1 MDEFENVY
9 SFHAQNQLSN
19 SFNYIIKTVNSDRVR
34 LGSERLSEEM
44 VNFLKG
50 QFGQTP
56 IAKIATI
63 IDDEDTIKKE
73 ILSYNESEEMRKLEA
88 QHEIEKGKI
97 GYEIMQN
104 KSTQIV
110 DIFSSSYGDKLSKE
124 GLYGQFL
131 HIINMANAKRVL
143 FGFSDMDDISKE
155 YLAHQVG
162 KIPIMQIASSNRSY
176 NDIKHACDE
185 YINNT
190 DEEQIHKDVE
200 NELAWANIGYKLSL
214 GPMSPVISTAPKI
227 EER

>member
-19 SFNYIIKTVNSDRVR
+19 SFDYIIKTVNSDRVR

-73 ILSYNESEEMRKLEA
+73 ILSYSESEEMRKLEA
-88 QHEIEKGKI
+88 QHEVEKGKI
-97 GYEIMQN
+97 GYEIMRN

-131 HIINMANAKRVL
+131 HIINMANAKRAL
-143 FGFSDMDDISKE
+143 FGFSDIDDISKE

-190 DEEQIHKDVE
+190 DEEQVHKDVE
-200 NELAWANIGYKLSL
+200 NELAWADIGYKLSL

>member
-19 SFNYIIKTVNSDRVR
+19 SFDYIIKTVNSDRVR

-73 ILSYNESEEMRKLEA
+73 ILSYSESEEMRKLEA
-88 QHEIEKGKI
+88 QHEVEKGKI
-97 GYEIMQN
+97 GYEIMRN

-131 HIINMANAKRVL
+131 HIINMANAKRAL

>member
-34 LGSERLSEEM
+34 LGSERLSEEI
-44 VNFLKG
+44 VNFLKS
-50 QFGQTP
+50 QFGKIP

-63 IDDEDTIKKE
+63 IDDEDIIKKE
-73 ILSYNESEEMRKLEA
+73 ILSYDENEEMRKLEA

-104 KSTQIV
+104 KSTPIV
-110 DIFSSSYGDKLSKE
+110 DIFSSSYGDTLSNA

-131 HIINMANAKRVL
+131 HIINIANAKRAL
-143 FGFSDMDDISKE
+143 FDFGDIDDVSKE
-155 YLAHQVG
+155 YLAHQIG
-162 KIPIMQIASSNRSY
+162 KIPIMQIASSNCSY
-176 NDIKHACDE
+176 NDIRHACNE

-190 DEEQIHKDVE
+190 DEDQIHKDVE
-200 NELAWANIGYKLSL
+200 NELAWADIGYKLSL
-214 GPMSPVISTAPKI
+214 GPMSPAISPATKA